1 MLKSINKYLNESILL
16 SILFGV
22 IGIILIIWPETSL
35 DTFAYIIGGSLIV
48 YGTYNFIDSF
58 TINPIFGLSQMITSI
73 LSFIFGASIFF
84 NTSIFESLIPI
95 VLGMFFIINGSFKA
109 RMSFVLKKIDNS
121 WVLSLVTSIIMI
133 ICGIILILNPISTAI
148 MITSIIGI
156 ILLVYGISDI
166 IDMFIIKSRI
176 KDFTKCF
183 EKIFK

>member
-16 SILFGV
+16 SVLFGV
-22 IGIILIIWPETSL
+22 IGIILIIWPETSI
-35 DTFAYIIGGSLIV
+35 DTFAYIIGAILLV

-73 LSFIFGASIFF
+73 LSFIFGTSIFF

-95 VLGMFFIINGSFKA
+95 VLGIFFIINGSFKA
-109 RMSFVLKKIDNS
+109 RMSFVLKKFDKN
-121 WVLSLVTSIIMI
+121 WALSLITSIIMI
-133 ICGIILILNPISTAI
+133 ICGIILIVNPMSTAI

-156 ILLVYGISDI
+156 ILVVYSISDI

-176 KDFTKCF
+176 KDFTKYF